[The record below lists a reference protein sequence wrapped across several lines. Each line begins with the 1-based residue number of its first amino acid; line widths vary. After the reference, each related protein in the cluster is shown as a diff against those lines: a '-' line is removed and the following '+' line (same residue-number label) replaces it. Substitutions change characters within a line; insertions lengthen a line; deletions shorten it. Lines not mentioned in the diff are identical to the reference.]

1 MTQAPAPTTPRIH
14 QAPTHRNSGPSRPPQ
29 SPREG
34 PYAGHARAW
43 VADWCREWSHMRLTG
58 RPKGA
63 SAHTHRT
70 RTALAVAIGL
80 SSDAVMTIGANGTL
94 VTPSNRNVTRH
105 VTVTVTCLEPGLA
118 YVAPT

>member
-1 MTQAPAPTTPRIH
+1 
-14 QAPTHRNSGPSRPPQ
+14 
-29 SPREG
+29 
-34 PYAGHARAW
+34 
-43 VADWCREWSHMRLTG
+43 MRLTG

-80 SSDAVMTIGANGTL
+80 SSEAVMTIGANGTL

-105 VTVTVTCLEPGLA
+105 VTVTVTCLLPGFA
-118 YVAPT
+118 YVAPR